1 MEGLVDL
8 RGPWRAIVRAPLVR
22 FATPMLIGVAC
33 SPVVPIP
40 AQVLFGAQLLTGLL
54 MLLILLFPAFPG
66 YRKVGGY
73 LLYLSL
79 FCFGLYWGA
88 AHAPQADPHH
98 LVQERHA
105 EGPWAVQV
113 QVVNGT
119 SGRVFRADARV
130 IGQFRGDTLQAHTGN
145 VLLAL
150 LADAGEALPRA
161 GDRLLVDAPLE
172 RIDRVAD
179 PGGFDRAKWAASRGM
194 YYELFAPAGHWR
206 PVDHRMQWTDPFT
219 GLRARIS
226 TWLDGSDLPLRERAL
241 VKALVLGQRDELDS
255 GQRQAFSRSGTIHV
269 LAVSGMHV
277 GLIFAIFSFLLA
289 WWGHSARARVLR
301 GLFILLALWGYAG
314 LTGGSPSVL
323 RATIMFSLF
332 TWANMYEQ
340 RTDHLNSLFGAA
352 MILLV
357 VDPDMLWS
365 YGFQLSFLAVFGII
379 LFYRPLRGLLLPES
393 KLIASI
399 WALAVVSIS
408 AQLLTGPL
416 SVYLFKAFP
425 MWFLPANIVV
435 VTAVGIAVNASVA
448 LIVLYK
454 VPVVGTVLTW
464 ALTMLLQ
471 GVGIITAFVGGLPGA
486 YPDIR
491 IGAGTTVLIYLLLFA
506 LSAWWLWGWR
516 SMRWVVT
523 GLVVLLVLDIEDRVR
538 STNASATFTVYDSG
552 VFPMAS
558 MQNGRS
564 LVVLCDADSLPG
576 HPAMLKRLE
585 NHRRTEGLNEPL
597 ILDHA
602 EVQESVLR
610 DRGATLA
617 GAGRWAS
624 SHFQVA
630 VLDSGRAFE
639 PLGEGRAWDVLL
651 VQDARALRHVP
662 DSVLQGAVQH
672 LVLWG
677 SSSRWSRN
685 KVQERCAALR
695 IPFHA
700 VREQGAFILRR

>member
-1 MEGLVDL
+1 M
-8 RGPWRAIVRAPLVR
+8 RAPMVR
-22 FATPMLIGVAC
+22 FATPVILGVAF
-33 SPVVPIP
+33 SSVLLVP
-40 AQVLFGAQLLTGLL
+40 AKVLLIAQLLTGITAFF
-54 MLLILLFPAFPG
+54 MLLSPRSVLYRKAGGNLLFLG
-66 YRKVGGY
+66 
-73 LLYLSL
+73 L
-79 FCFGLYWGA
+79 FCFGLYWSA
-88 AHAPQADPHH
+88 VHTPQSDPHH
-98 LVQERHA
+98 LVQQRHG

-113 QVVNGT
+113 KVVNGS

-130 IGQFRGDTLQAHTGN
+130 IGQFQDDSLHAYTGN

-150 LADAGEALPRA
+150 LANADEPLPRA
-161 GDRLLVDAPLE
+161 GDRLLVEAPLE

-179 PGGFDRAKWAASRGM
+179 PGGFDRVKWAASRGM
-194 YYELFAPAGHWR
+194 YYELFAPEGHWR
-206 PVDHRMQWTDPFT
+206 PVDHRAQWTDPFT

-226 TWLDGSDLPLRERAL
+226 TWLDGSELPLRERSL

-255 GQRQAFSRSGTIHV
+255 EQRQAFSRSGTIHV

-277 GLIFAIFSFLLA
+277 GLIFAIFSFVLA
-289 WWGHSARARVLR
+289 WWGRSDRARIFR

-332 TWANMYEQ
+332 TLANMAEQ

-352 MILLV
+352 LILLL
-357 VDPDMLWS
+357 VDPGMMWS

-393 KLIASI
+393 KLMASI

-416 SVYLFKAFP
+416 SVHLFKAFP

-448 LIVLYK
+448 LIALYK
-454 VPVVGTVLTW
+454 VPVLGTVLTW
-464 ALTMLLQ
+464 ALTKLLQ

-491 IGAGTTVLIYLLLFA
+491 IGAWTTVLIYLLLFA
-506 LSAWWLWGWR
+506 ISAWLIWGWR

-523 GLVVLLVLDIEDRVR
+523 GLVVLLVFDIEERVR
-538 STNASATFTVYDSG
+538 SINTSSTFTVYDSG
-552 VFPMAS
+552 GFPMAS
-558 MQNGRS
+558 MQSGRN
-564 LVVLCDADSLPG
+564 LVVLCDADSLKG

-585 NHRRTEGLNEPL
+585 NHRRTVGLNEPL
-597 ILDHA
+597 LLDHA
-602 EVQESVLR
+602 EVQQNVLL
-610 DRGATLA
+610 DRGATLS
-617 GAGRWAS
+617 GAGRWS
-624 SHFQVA
+624 SPHFQVA

-639 PLGEGRAWDVLL
+639 PLHEGRTWDVLL

-662 DSVLQGAVQH
+662 DSALQGAVQH

-685 KVQERCAALR
+685 QVQERCAALR

-700 VREQGAFILRR
+700 VREQGAFVLRR